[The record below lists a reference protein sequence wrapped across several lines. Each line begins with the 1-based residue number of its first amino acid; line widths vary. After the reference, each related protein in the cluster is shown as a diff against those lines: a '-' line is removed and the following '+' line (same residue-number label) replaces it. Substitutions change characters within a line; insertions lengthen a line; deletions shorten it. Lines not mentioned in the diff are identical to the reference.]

1 MKLDWNY
8 LKKRLDY
15 LQNHRAFQK
24 APLPTISR
32 IAIWG
37 AHCLLK
43 VPATIGLSKWDCHF
57 FLPPKLR
64 KAGSTGIF
72 VTREDYEPELTY
84 LDRLLSPGKVFV
96 DGGANFGI
104 YTVVASKLVG
114 NSGVVLSF
122 EPSPENFA
130 ILQRNVE
137 LNKMENVKVFCSA
150 ISDRDG
156 TTRLYHIDNAPNS
169 YSLGKDVNP
178 TTDYEEIST
187 VSLDSVLQ
195 REGLERVDFLKL
207 DVEGA
212 EELVLRG
219 AKSLFSRMRPIVLFE
234 VSESATKR
242 LGLSTD
248 GAWKMLEKLRYKLFT
263 VGTKGELVSLDAPK
277 LGNNIAIPTEKSR

>member
-1 MKLDWNY
+1 VKLDWNY
-8 LKKRLDY
+8 LKKRLNY

-32 IAIWG
+32 MAIWG

-43 VPATIGLSKWDCHF
+43 IPATIELPKWGCRF

-72 VTREDYEPELTY
+72 ITREDYEPELTY
-84 LDRLLSPGKVFV
+84 LDRLLAPGNVFV

-114 NSGVVLSF
+114 DSGFVLSF

-137 LNKMENVKVFCSA
+137 LNHMKNVKVFCSA
-150 ISDRDG
+150 ISDSDG

-169 YSLGKDVNP
+169 YSLGKDINP
-178 TTDYEEIST
+178 ATDYEEIST
-187 VSLDSVLQ
+187 VTLDSVLQ
-195 REGLERVDFLKL
+195 QAGLERVDFLKL

-219 AKSLFSRMRPIVLFE
+219 AESLFSRMRPIVLFE

-242 LGLSTD
+242 LGLSVD
-248 GAWKMLEKLRYKLFT
+248 GAWKMLQELGYDLFT
-263 VGTKGELVSLDAPK
+263 VGAEGELVSLDAPK
-277 LGNNIAIPTEKSR
+277 LGNNIAMPKKK